1 MKRLFG
7 KPDDKPSKEEL
18 ERQAADELAAA
29 TRPSQWGAPSDDDSP
44 RPWATED
51 ASGAGA
57 GSPSSWGALGRAAAI
72 PAREPRPTEPPAA
85 APGPSEPSSPSPWAI
100 PRPEDEPGPPQASGG
115 PSGLPTAQPPGRAP
129 GLAGGGMAPFFTPP
143 AAAPPAGGS
152 TPPEEEEAITEI
164 ALQDLAGRSG
174 SPSSPEELTYI
185 KSDAERAAAARDRAL
200 QEFLEAQAERNRR
213 RSQND
218 S

>member
-1 MKRLFG
+1 
-7 KPDDKPSKEEL
+7 
-18 ERQAADELAAA
+18 
-29 TRPSQWGAPSDDDSP
+29 
-44 RPWATED
+44 
-51 ASGAGA
+51 
-57 GSPSSWGALGRAAAI
+57 
-72 PAREPRPTEPPAA
+72 
-85 APGPSEPSSPSPWAI
+85 
-100 PRPEDEPGPPQASGG
+100 
-115 PSGLPTAQPPGRAP
+115 
-129 GLAGGGMAPFFTPP
+129 MAPFFTPP

>member
-29 TRPSQWGAPSDDDSP
+29 ARPSQWGAPSSDEAP
-44 RPWATED
+44 RPWATDD
-51 ASGAGA
+51 ATSAGG
-57 GSPSSWGALGRAAAI
+57 GSPSSWGALGRAAAV
-72 PAREPRPTEPPAA
+72 PAYEPPPTEPPVADH
-85 APGPSEPSSPSPWAI
+85 GPSEASSPSPWAI
-100 PRPEDEPGPPQASGG
+100 PRPEDESRPPQTPGT
-115 PSGLPTAQPPGRAP
+115 PSGLPTAPAPGRGP
-129 GLAGGGMAPFFTPP
+129 GLAGSGMAPFFTPP
-143 AAAPPAGGS
+143 AAAPAETF

-213 RSQND
+213 RSQNGPD
-218 S
+218 